1 MPGAGLFCRRGGTL
15 MKRLPLLVA
24 ILFVLPLLGSDAPK
38 DYQDGIVYA
47 DGLDGSWLLVRYE
60 ADGEARKIAAGLV
73 LTYRRGEVESWPPDG
88 GPNRVLGTYRAD
100 PGARPATLDTFYTDG
115 FHQGK
120 IWRSIYRID
129 GDTLY
134 VGYQSGGARRPEG
147 FDDKADLHVETY
159 RRLRR

>member
-1 MPGAGLFCRRGGTL
+1 
-15 MKRLPLLVA
+15 MKKLRLLLAVPL
-24 ILFVLPLLGSDAPK
+24 VLPLLGSDAPK

-47 DGLDGSWLLVRYE
+47 DGLEGSWLLVTYE
-60 ADGEARKIAAGLV
+60 AGGEARKVAYGLV
-73 LTYRRGEVESWPPDG
+73 MTYRRGEVESRPPDG
-88 GPNRVLGTYRAD
+88 GRNRVMGTYRAD

-115 FHQGK
+115 FHRGK
-120 IWRSIYRID
+120 TWRSIYRID

-147 FDDKADLHVETY
+147 FDDKADLHIETY